1 MAALSKRHAN
11 IFHPQHTTTMFD
23 RRDFLKRTS
32 LGVGAMT
39 LAPFFNQLFGAQ
51 TTATSTIPK
60 RFIFIRKSSGLRPLE
75 SALMN
80 FSAKDKALDEN
91 KQAFEVDLTKHEL
104 PLYLR
109 GLDDHKEN
117 MTILQGLS
125 AKMSEN
131 VHYSFSSVMGCFKS
145 NRNTLSAIKRTTID
159 FELAKLF
166 PSPFGHVELS
176 FAEGR
181 TGIVSGY
188 SAPAPQTRNYC
199 YADPDTARSELFKSV
214 LNPDAVNTDNDMLT
228 FLQSKEG
235 LKESGFKGH
244 EVKRQEAQVES
255 IEAIRERNKKLIE
268 ISGTLAK
275 HLPTL
280 DPVHLNGGPNATT
293 PEKQAAMTDV
303 LIAAMKAG
311 LTNVVTYTID
321 DLGTP
326 IIGLPGNETDRVG
339 IHPLGHDEAFG
350 GVPAWKTREQIRI
363 SHMNQVKTIVEKLKA
378 TPEGNG
384 TMFDNTMIM
393 YFPENGETHHGIGTE
408 SPFIVMSGKNCK
420 LNIAGRYIR
429 LPYLGEPGH
438 KTLGNWYTTL
448 LNAHGN
454 PIEHY
459 GDLDLE
465 MARKKLP
472 QTGAIQQFMA

>member
-1 MAALSKRHAN
+1 
-11 IFHPQHTTTMFD
+11 MFS
-23 RRDFLKRTS
+23 RRNFLKTTAF
-32 LGVGAMT
+32 GAGAMS
-39 LAPFFNQLFGAQ
+39 LAPSFNQLFAAPGNAGGD
-51 TTATSTIPK
+51 IPK

-80 FSAKDKALDEN
+80 FSAKDKALDEA
-91 KQAFEVDLTKHEL
+91 KQPLEADLSKHEL
-104 PLYLR
+104 PKWLR
-109 GLDDHKEN
+109 GLDEHKEN

-176 FAEGR
+176 FADGR

-214 LNPDAVNTDNDMLT
+214 LNPDAVNSDNDMLAY
-228 FLQSKEG
+228 LQGKEG

-255 IEAIRERNKKLIE
+255 IDKIRERNKKLISM
-268 ISGTLAK
+268 SGNLAK
-275 HLPTL
+275 FLPRL
-280 DPVHLNGGPNATT
+280 DPVHDNGGPNAST
-293 PEKQAAMTDV
+293 PEKQAAMTEV

-326 IIGLPGNETDRVG
+326 ITGLPGNETDRVG

-350 GVPAWKTREQIRI
+350 GVPAWMTREQIRI

-384 TMFDNTMIM
+384 TMFDNTMVM
-393 YFPENGETHHGIGTE
+393 YFPENGETHHGIGLE
-408 SPFIVMSGKNCK
+408 SPFIIMSGKNCN
-420 LNIAGRYIR
+420 LDIAGRYIR
-429 LPYLGEPGH
+429 LPFLGNEGH

-448 LNAHGN
+448 LNANGN

-472 QTGAIQQFMA
+472 QTGAIKQFMV

>member
-1 MAALSKRHAN
+1 MA
-11 IFHPQHTTTMFD
+11 
-23 RRDFLKRTS
+23 
-32 LGVGAMT
+32 
-39 LAPFFNQLFGAQ
+39 LAPSFHQLFAAQ
-51 TTATSTIPK
+51 NINGIPK
-60 RFIFIRKSSGLRPLE
+60 RFIFIRKSSGLNPLE
-75 SALMN
+75 TAPLN
-80 FSAKDKALDEN
+80 FSAKDKALDES
-91 KQAFEVDLTKHEL
+91 KQAFEADLDKLEL
-104 PLYLR
+104 PKWLR
-109 GLDDHKEN
+109 GLDAHKDY

-176 FAEGR
+176 FADGR
-181 TGIVSGY
+181 TGIVAGY

-214 LNPDAVNTDNDMLT
+214 LNPEAVNSDNDMLS
-228 FLQSKEG
+228 FLQGKEG
-235 LKESGFKGH
+235 MKASGIKGH
-244 EVKRQEAQVES
+244 EVKRQEQQIES
-255 IEAIRERNKKLIE
+255 IDAIRERNTKLIT
-268 ISGTLAK
+268 ISGSLAK
-275 HLPTL
+275 FLPEL
-280 DPVHLNGGPNATT
+280 DPVHSNGGVDAST

-303 LIAAMKAG
+303 LIAALKAG

-326 IIGLPGNETDRVG
+326 ITGLPGNETDRVG

-350 GVPAWKTREQIRI
+350 GVPAWMTREQIRI
-363 SHMNQVKTIVEKLKA
+363 SHMKQVNTIVEKLKA
-378 TPEGNG
+378 VPEGNG

-408 SPFIVMSGKNCK
+408 SPFVILAGNNCN

-429 LPYLGEPGH
+429 LPFLGNEGH

-472 QTGAIQQFMA
+472 QTGAIKQFMA

>member
-1 MAALSKRHAN
+1 MN
-11 IFHPQHTTTMFD
+11 N
-23 RRDFLKRTS
+23 RRDFLKTS
-32 LGVGAMT
+32 VLGAGAMA
-39 LAPFFNQLFGAQ
+39 LAPSFNQLFAAQAGAG
-51 TTATSTIPK
+51 TGMPK
-60 RFIFIRKSSGLRPLE
+60 RFIFIRKSSGLRPDE
-75 SALMN
+75 IALRD
-80 FSAKDKALDEN
+80 FSAKDKALDDAKEPLE
-91 KQAFEVDLTKHEL
+91 ADLAKHEL
-104 PLYLR
+104 PKWLR
-109 GLDDHKEN
+109 GLDEHKEN

-145 NRNTLSAIKRTTID
+145 NRNTLSAIKRATID

-176 FAEGR
+176 FAAGR

-214 LNPDAVNTDNDMLT
+214 LNPEAVNSDNDMLQ
-228 FLQSKEG
+228 FLQGKEG
-235 LKESGFKGH
+235 MKANGILGH
-244 EVKRQEAQVES
+244 EKQRQEAQIES
-255 IEAIRERNKKLIE
+255 IDAIRQRNKKLIT
-268 ISGTLAK
+268 ISGSLAK
-275 HLPTL
+275 FLPEL
-280 DPVHLNGGPNATT
+280 DPVHANGGADAST

-303 LIAAMKAG
+303 LIAALKAG

-326 IIGLPGNETDRVG
+326 ITGLPGNETDRVG

-350 GVPAWKTREQIRI
+350 GVPAWMTREQIRI
-363 SHMNQVKTIVEKLKA
+363 SHINQVKTIVEKLKQ

-384 TMFDNTMIM
+384 TMFDNTMVM
-393 YFPENGETHHGIGTE
+393 YFPENGETHHGVGKE
-408 SPFIVMSGKNCK
+408 SPFLIMSGRNCN
-420 LNIAGRYIR
+420 LDIAGRYIR
-429 LPYLGEPGH
+429 LPYLGNEGH

-472 QTGAIQQFMA
+472 QTGSISQLMG

>member
-1 MAALSKRHAN
+1 MINRRH
-11 IFHPQHTTTMFD
+11 
-23 RRDFLKRTS
+23 FLKHS
-32 LGVGAMT
+32 ALGAGAMA
-39 LAPFFNQLFGAQ
+39 LAPSFHQLFAAPGAQ
-51 TTATSTIPK
+51 GIPK
-60 RFIFIRKSSGLRPLE
+60 RFIFIRKSSGIRPLE
-75 SALMN
+75 MALPS
-80 FSAKDKALDEN
+80 FSNSDKALDEK
-91 KQAFEVDLTKHEL
+91 KQALEVDLDGHEL
-104 PLYLR
+104 PNWLR
-109 GLDDHKEN
+109 GLESHKAN
-117 MTILQGLS
+117 LTLLQGLS

-176 FAEGR
+176 FAQGR

-199 YADPDTARSELFKSV
+199 YADPETARNELFKSV
-214 LNPDAVNTDNDMLT
+214 LNPEAVNSDNDMLS

-235 LKESGFKGH
+235 LKISGIQGH
-244 EVKRQEAQVES
+244 EKRRQEMQVDS
-255 IEAIRERNKKLIE
+255 IHLIRERNKKLLGM
-268 ISGTLAK
+268 SGSLAK
-275 HLPTL
+275 HLPEL
-280 DPVHLNGGPNATT
+280 EPVHADGGPNAST
-293 PEKQAAMTDV
+293 PEKQAAMTRV
-303 LIAAMKAG
+303 LVAALRAG

-326 IIGLPGNETDRVG
+326 ITGLPGNETDRVG

-363 SHMNQVKTIVEKLKA
+363 SHVNQIKTIVEELKA
-378 TPEGNG
+378 TPEGMG
-384 TMFDNTMIM
+384 TMFDHTMIM
-393 YFPENGETHHGIGTE
+393 YFPENGETHHGIGLE
-408 SPFIVMSGKNCK
+408 SPFVIMAGDQCQ
-420 LNIAGRYIR
+420 LDLGGRYVR
-429 LPYLGEPGH
+429 LPVLGVEGH

-465 MARKKLP
+465 MARKKLDQFGP
-472 QTGAIQQFMA
+472 IKQFMG

>member
-1 MAALSKRHAN
+1 MN
-11 IFHPQHTTTMFD
+11 N
-23 RRDFLKRTS
+23 RRDFLKTS
-32 LGVGAMT
+32 VLGAGAMA
-39 LAPFFNQLFGAQ
+39 LAPSFNQVFGAPAGAG
-51 TTATSTIPK
+51 TGIPK
-60 RFIFIRKSSGLRPLE
+60 RFIFIRKSSGIRPAETALR
-75 SALMN
+75 N
-80 FSAKDKALDEN
+80 FSAKDKALDDAKNPLE
-91 KQAFEVDLTKHEL
+91 ADLSKHEL
-104 PLYLR
+104 PKWLR

-145 NRNTLSAIKRTTID
+145 SRNTLSAIKRTTID

-176 FAEGR
+176 FADGR

-214 LNPDAVNTDNDMLT
+214 LNPEAVNSDNDMLA
-228 FLQSKEG
+228 FLQGKEG
-235 LKESGFKGH
+235 MKEVGFKGR
-244 EVKRQEAQVES
+244 EMKRQEAQVES
-255 IEAIRERNKKLIE
+255 IDAIRERNKKLIT
-268 ISGTLAK
+268 ISGSLAK
-275 HLPTL
+275 FLPTL
-280 DPVHLNGGPNATT
+280 DPVHDNGGENAST

-326 IIGLPGNETDRVG
+326 VTGLPGNETDRVG

-350 GVPAWKTREQIRI
+350 GVPAWMTREQIRI
-363 SHMNQVKTIVEKLKA
+363 SHINQVKTIVEKLKA

-384 TMFDNTMIM
+384 TMFDNTMVM

-408 SPFIVMSGKNCK
+408 SPSVIMSGRNCN
-420 LNIAGRYIR
+420 LDIAGRYIR
-429 LPYLGEPGH
+429 LPFLGNEGH

-454 PIEHY
+454 PMEHY

-472 QTGAIQQFMA
+472 QTGSISQLMG

>member
-1 MAALSKRHAN
+1 MTN
-11 IFHPQHTTTMFD
+11 
-23 RRDFLKRTS
+23 RRDFLQAS
-32 LGVGAMT
+32 ILGSGGMA
-39 LAPFFNQLFGAQ
+39 LAPSFNQVFAASLAAG
-51 TTATSTIPK
+51 IPK
-60 RFIFIRKSSGLRPLE
+60 RFVFIRKSSGLRPLE
-75 SALMN
+75 ICPVN
-80 FSAKDKALDEN
+80 FSAKDKALDE
-91 KQAFEVDLTKHEL
+91 KKLPLVADLHQHEL
-104 PLYLR
+104 PVWLR
-109 GLDDHKEN
+109 GLDAHKDN

-145 NRNTLSAIKRTTID
+145 NRNTLSSIKRTTVD

-176 FAEGR
+176 FADGR
-181 TGIVSGY
+181 MGIVSGY

-214 LNPDAVNTDNDMLT
+214 LNPEAVNSDNDMLS
-228 FLQSKEG
+228 FLQTREG
-235 LKESGFKGH
+235 QKATGITGH
-244 EVKRQEAQVES
+244 ERRRQEAQIES
-255 IEAIRERNKKLIE
+255 INAIRQRNKKLIE
-268 ISGTLAK
+268 VSGSLAK
-275 HLPTL
+275 HLPEIA
-280 DPVHLNGGPNATT
+280 PVHANGGPDAST

-303 LIAAMKAG
+303 LVAALIAG

-326 IIGLPGNETDRVG
+326 ITGLPGNETDRVG

-363 SHMNQVKTIVEKLKA
+363 SHVNQIKTIVERLKA
-378 TPEGNG
+378 VPEGNG
-384 TMFDNTMIM
+384 TMFDNTMVM
-393 YFPENGETHHGIGTE
+393 YFPENGETHHGIGLE
-408 SPFIVMSGKNCK
+408 SPFVIMSGKNCA
-420 LNIAGRYIR
+420 LDIAGRYIR
-429 LPYLGEPGH
+429 LPFLGVEGH

-448 LNAHGN
+448 MNAHGN

-465 MARKKLP
+465 MARKKLD
-472 QTGAIQQFMA
+472 QTGPIKQLMG

>member
-1 MAALSKRHAN
+1 MN
-11 IFHPQHTTTMFD
+11 T
-23 RRDFLKRTS
+23 RRDFLKTS
-32 LGVGAMT
+32 VLGAGAMA
-39 LAPFFNQLFGAQ
+39 LAPSFNQLFAAPGSAGV
-51 TTATSTIPK
+51 PK
-60 RFIFIRKSSGLRPLE
+60 RFIFIRKSSGIRPLE
-75 SALMN
+75 TALRN
-80 FSAKDKALDEN
+80 FSDKDRVLDEN
-91 KQAFEVDLTKHEL
+91 KQPLEVDLDKHEL
-104 PLYLR
+104 PKWLR
-109 GLDDHKEN
+109 GLDAHKEH

-176 FAEGR
+176 FAGGR
-181 TGIVSGY
+181 TGIVSGF

-214 LNPDAVNTDNDMLT
+214 LNPEAVNSDNDMLS

-235 LKESGFKGH
+235 MKASGIKGH
-244 EVKRQEAQVES
+244 EMQRQEAQIES
-255 IEAIRERNKKLIE
+255 IEAIRERNKKLITL
-268 ISGTLAK
+268 SGSLAK
-275 HLPTL
+275 FLPEL
-280 DPVHLNGGPNATT
+280 DPVHADGGPNAST
-293 PEKQAAMTDV
+293 PEKQAAMTEV
-303 LIAAMKAG
+303 LIAALKAG

-326 IIGLPGNETDRVG
+326 ITGLPGNETDRVG

-350 GVPAWKTREQIRI
+350 GVPAWMTREQIRI
-363 SHMNQVKTIVEKLKA
+363 SHMNQVRTIVEKLKQ

-393 YFPENGETHHGIGTE
+393 YFPENGETHHGVGIE
-408 SPFIVMSGKNCK
+408 SPFLIMAGNNCN
-420 LNIAGRYIR
+420 LDIAGRYIR
-429 LPYLGEPGH
+429 LPFLGTEGH

-472 QTGAIQQFMA
+472 QTGAIKQFMA

>member
-1 MAALSKRHAN
+1 MNSC
-11 IFHPQHTTTMFD
+11 
-23 RRDFLKRTS
+23 RRDFLAKS
-32 LGVGAMT
+32 IWGIGAMA
-39 LAPFFNQLFGAQ
+39 LAPSFNQLFAAPGGPGGG
-51 TTATSTIPK
+51 IPK

-75 SALMN
+75 LALRD
-80 FSAKDKALDEN
+80 FSDKDKVLDESKQPMEVALD
-91 KQAFEVDLTKHEL
+91 KHEL
-104 PLYLR
+104 PKWLR
-109 GLDDHKEN
+109 GLEAHKEN
-117 MTILQGLS
+117 LTILQGLS

-176 FAEGR
+176 FADGR

-199 YADPDTARSELFKSV
+199 YADPATARSELFKSI
-214 LNPDAVNTDNDMLT
+214 LNPDAVNTDNDMLS
-228 FLQSKEG
+228 FLQSREG
-235 LKESGFKGH
+235 LKLSGIKGH
-244 EVKRQEAQVES
+244 EIKRQEAQIES
-255 IEAIRERNKKLIE
+255 IDAIRERNKKLIGMAGSLE
-268 ISGTLAK
+268 TFVPELA
-275 HLPTL
+275 
-280 DPVHLNGGPNATT
+280 PVHDNGGENATT

-303 LIAAMKAG
+303 LIAALKAG

-350 GVPAWKTREQIRI
+350 GVPAWMTREQIRI
-363 SHMNQVKTIVEKLKA
+363 SHVNQIKKIVEALKK

-384 TMFDNTMIM
+384 TMFDHTMIM
-393 YFPENGETHHGIGTE
+393 YFPENGETHHGIGIE
-408 SPFIVMSGKNCK
+408 SPFVIMAGNKCN
-420 LNIAGRYIR
+420 LNFSGRYIR
-429 LPYLGEPGH
+429 LPFHGNEGH
-438 KTLGNWYTTL
+438 QTLGNWYTTL

-454 PIEHY
+454 PIGHY
-459 GDLDLE
+459 GDLDPE
-465 MARKKLP
+465 MARKKFP
-472 QTGAIQQFMA
+472 QTGAIQQLMS

>member
-1 MAALSKRHAN
+1 M
-11 IFHPQHTTTMFD
+11 TT
-23 RRDFLKRTS
+23 RRDFLKS
-32 LGVGAMT
+32 SALGVGACAMPSGM
-39 LAPFFNQLFGAQ
+39 LANENAGNV
-51 TTATSTIPK
+51 PK
-60 RFIFIRKSSGLRPLE
+60 RFIFIRKSSGIRPAE
-75 SALMN
+75 IALPD
-80 FSAKDKALDEN
+80 FSDKDKALDE
-91 KQAFEVDLTKHEL
+91 KKEPLEVDLDRHEL
-104 PLYLR
+104 PKWLR
-109 GLDDHKEN
+109 GLDAHKEH

-131 VHYSFSSVMGCFKS
+131 VHWSFSSVMGCFKS

-159 FELAKLF
+159 FEIAKLF

-176 FAEGR
+176 FAGGR
-181 TGIVSGY
+181 TGIVDGY

-214 LNPDAVNTDNDMLT
+214 LNPEAVNSDNDMLS

-235 LKESGFKGH
+235 LKASGVRGH
-244 EVKRQEAQVES
+244 ERKRQEKHIQS
-255 IEAIRERNKKLIE
+255 IEAIRERNKKLIKV
-268 ISGTLAK
+268 SGSLAK
-275 HLPTL
+275 HLPEL
-280 DPVHLNGGPNATT
+280 APIHANGGPNAST

-303 LIAAMKAG
+303 LIAALKAD

-321 DLGTP
+321 DLATP
-326 IIGLPGNETDRVG
+326 ITGLPGNETDRVG

-363 SHMNQVKTIVEKLKA
+363 SHINQINTIIEKLKQV
-378 TPEGNG
+378 PEGKG

-393 YFPENGETHHGIGTE
+393 YFPENGETHHGVGSE
-408 SPFIVMSGKNCK
+408 APFLIMAGNNCNLNMSG
-420 LNIAGRYIR
+420 RYVR
-429 LPYLGEPGH
+429 LPFLGNEGH

-454 PIEHY
+454 LIKHY

-465 MARKKLP
+465 MSRKKFDQL
-472 QTGAIQQFMA
+472 GAIKQLMG

>member
-1 MAALSKRHAN
+1 MNS
-11 IFHPQHTTTMFD
+11 
-23 RRDFLKRTS
+23 RRNFLKTS
-32 LGVGAMT
+32 ILGAGAMG
-39 LAPFFNQLFGAQ
+39 LAPSFNQLFAAPGGAGGNF
-51 TTATSTIPK
+51 PK
-60 RFIFIRKSSGLRPLE
+60 RFIFIRKSSGIRPLE
-75 SALMN
+75 VALPT
-80 FSAKDKALDEN
+80 FSNKDRELDKK
-91 KQAFEVDLTKHEL
+91 KQALEVDLDGHEL
-104 PLYLR
+104 PVWLQ

-131 VHYSFSSVMGCFKS
+131 IHFSFSSVMGCFKS
-145 NRNTLSAIKRTTID
+145 NRNTLSAIKRTTVD

-176 FAEGR
+176 FAGGR
-181 TGIVSGY
+181 SGIVSGY

-199 YADPDTARSELFKSV
+199 YADPETARNELFKSV
-214 LNPDAVNTDNDMLT
+214 LNPDAVNSDNDMLS
-228 FLQSKEG
+228 FLQGKEG
-235 LKESGFKGH
+235 MLASGIHGH
-244 EVKRQEAQVES
+244 EKRRQEMQVES
-255 IEAIRERNKKLIE
+255 IEAIRQRNKELIKL
-268 ISGTLAK
+268 SGTLAD
-275 HLPTL
+275 HLPEL
-280 DPVHLNGGPNATT
+280 DPVHANGGPNATT
-293 PEKQAAMTDV
+293 PEKQAAMTSV
-303 LIAAMKAG
+303 LIAALKAG

-326 IIGLPGNETDRVG
+326 ITGLPGNETDRVG

-363 SHMNQVKTIVEKLKA
+363 SHMNQVRTIVEELKK

-384 TMFDNTMIM
+384 TMFDNTMVM
-393 YFPENGETHHGIGTE
+393 YFPENGETHHGIGLE
-408 SPFIVMSGKNCK
+408 SPFIIMAGNNCN
-420 LNIAGRYIR
+420 LDLGGRYVR
-429 LPYLGEPGH
+429 LPVLGVSGH

-472 QTGAIQQFMA
+472 QTGAIQQFMS

>member
-1 MAALSKRHAN
+1 
-11 IFHPQHTTTMFD
+11 
-23 RRDFLKRTS
+23 
-32 LGVGAMT
+32 
-39 LAPFFNQLFGAQ
+39 
-51 TTATSTIPK
+51 
-60 RFIFIRKSSGLRPLE
+60 
-75 SALMN
+75 
-80 FSAKDKALDEN
+80 
-91 KQAFEVDLTKHEL
+91 
-104 PLYLR
+104 
-109 GLDDHKEN
+109 
-117 MTILQGLS
+117 
-125 AKMSEN
+125 MSEN

-176 FAEGR
+176 FADGR

-199 YADPDTARSELFKSV
+199 YADPETARSELFKSV
-214 LNPDAVNTDNDMLT
+214 LNPEAVNSDNDMLS
-228 FLQSKEG
+228 FLQGKEG
-235 LKESGFKGH
+235 MKEMGIKGH
-244 EVKRQEAQVES
+244 ELKRQEAQIES
-255 IEAIRERNKKLIE
+255 IDAIRERNRRLIA
-268 ISGTLAK
+268 ISGSIAK
-275 HLPTL
+275 FLPTL
-280 DPVHLNGGPNATT
+280 DPVHANGGANAST

-303 LIAAMKAG
+303 LVAALKAG

-326 IIGLPGNETDRVG
+326 ITGLPGNEADRVG

-363 SHMNQVKTIVEKLKA
+363 SHINQVKTIVEKLKA
-378 TPEGNG
+378 TPEGKG
-384 TMFDNTMIM
+384 TMFDNTMVM

-408 SPFIVMSGKNCK
+408 SPFVIMSGRNCN
-420 LNIAGRYIR
+420 LDIAGRYIR
-429 LPYLGEPGH
+429 LPFLGTEGH

-454 PIEHY
+454 PLEHY

-472 QTGAIQQFMA
+472 QTGAIQRFMA

>member
-1 MAALSKRHAN
+1 MNS
-11 IFHPQHTTTMFD
+11 
-23 RRDFLKRTS
+23 RRDFLKTS
-32 LGVGAMT
+32 VLGAGAIA
-39 LAPFFNQLFGAQ
+39 LAPSFNQLFA
-51 TTATSTIPK
+51 ATGSTGIPK
-60 RFIFIRKSSGLRPLE
+60 RFIFIRKSSGIRPLE
-75 SALMN
+75 TALMN

-91 KQAFEVDLTKHEL
+91 KQALEVDLDKHEL
-104 PLYLR
+104 PKWLR
-109 GLDDHKEN
+109 GLDEHKEN

-131 VHYSFSSVMGCFKS
+131 VHYSFSSVMGCFNSK
-145 NRNTLSAIKRTTID
+145 RNTLSAIKRTTID

-176 FAEGR
+176 FAAGR

-199 YADPDTARSELFKSV
+199 YADADTARSELFKSV
-214 LNPDAVNTDNDMLT
+214 LNPEAVNSDNDMLS

-235 LKESGFKGH
+235 MKATGVSGH
-244 EVKRQEAQVES
+244 EKIRQEAQIES
-255 IEAIRERNKKLIE
+255 IDAIRERNKKLIA
-268 ISGTLAK
+268 ISGSLAQ
-275 HLPTL
+275 HLPKL
-280 DPVHLNGGPNATT
+280 DPIHANGGGNAST

-303 LIAAMKAG
+303 LVAALKAG

-326 IIGLPGNETDRVG
+326 ITGLPGNETDRVG

-350 GVPAWKTREQIRI
+350 GVPAWMTREQIRI
-363 SHMNQVKTIVEKLKA
+363 SHVNQIKTIVEKLKA

-384 TMFDNTMIM
+384 TMFDSTMIM
-393 YFPENGETHHGIGTE
+393 YFPENGETHHGIGVE
-408 SPFIVMSGKNCK
+408 SPFVVMSGKNCN
-420 LNIAGRYIR
+420 LDMAGRYIR
-429 LPYLGEPGH
+429 LPYLGNEGH

-465 MARKKLP
+465 MSRKKLA
-472 QTGAIQQFMA
+472 QTGAIKQFMA

>member
-1 MAALSKRHAN
+1 M
-11 IFHPQHTTTMFD
+11 TT
-23 RRDFLKRTS
+23 RRDFLKFSS
-32 LGVGAMT
+32 LGAGALCM
-39 LAPFFNQLFGAQ
+39 PSGLFAEPPLGNL
-51 TTATSTIPK
+51 PK
-60 RFIFIRKSSGLRPLE
+60 RFIFIRKSSGIRPAE
-75 SALMN
+75 IALPD
-80 FSAKDKALDEN
+80 FFDKDKALDE
-91 KQAFEVDLTKHEL
+91 KKEPLEVDLDKHEL
-104 PLYLR
+104 PKWLR
-109 GLDDHKEN
+109 GLDAHKEH

-131 VHYSFSSVMGCFKS
+131 VHWSFSSVMGCFKS

-176 FAEGR
+176 FAGGR
-181 TGIVSGY
+181 TGIVDGY

-214 LNPDAVNTDNDMLT
+214 LNPEAVNSDNDMLS

-235 LKESGFKGH
+235 LKTSVVRGNERD
-244 EVKRQEAQVES
+244 RQEKHVQS
-255 IEAIRERNKKLIE
+255 IEAIRERNEKLIK
-268 ISGTLAK
+268 ISGSLAK
-275 HLPTL
+275 HLPEL
-280 DPVHLNGGPNATT
+280 SSVHANGGPNAST

-303 LIAAMKAG
+303 LIAALKAD

-326 IIGLPGNETDRVG
+326 VTGLPGNETDRVG

-363 SHMNQVKTIVEKLKA
+363 SHVNQITTIIEKLKQV
-378 TPEGNG
+378 PEGKG

-393 YFPENGETHHGIGTE
+393 YFPENGETHHGVGSE
-408 SPFIVMSGKNCK
+408 APFLIMSGSGCN
-420 LNIAGRYIR
+420 LDMSGRYVR
-429 LPYLGEPGH
+429 LPYLGNEGH
-438 KTLGNWYTTL
+438 KTLGNLYTTL

-454 PIEHY
+454 PIKHY

-465 MARKKLP
+465 MSRKKFDQL
-472 QTGAIQQFMA
+472 GSIKQFMG

>member
-1 MAALSKRHAN
+1 M
-11 IFHPQHTTTMFD
+11 TT
-23 RRDFLKRTS
+23 RRDFLKFSS
-32 LGVGAMT
+32 LGAGALCM
-39 LAPFFNQLFGAQ
+39 PSGLFAEPPLGNL
-51 TTATSTIPK
+51 PK
-60 RFIFIRKSSGLRPLE
+60 RFIFIRKSSGIRPAE
-75 SALMN
+75 IALPD
-80 FSAKDKALDEN
+80 FSDKDKAIDE
-91 KQAFEVDLTKHEL
+91 KKEPLEVDLDKHEL
-104 PLYLR
+104 PKWLR
-109 GLDDHKEN
+109 GLDAHKEH

-131 VHYSFSSVMGCFKS
+131 VHWSFSSVMGCFKS

-176 FAEGR
+176 FAGGR
-181 TGIVSGY
+181 TGIVDGY

-214 LNPDAVNTDNDMLT
+214 LNPEAVNSDNDMLS

-235 LKESGFKGH
+235 LKTSVVRGNERA
-244 EVKRQEAQVES
+244 RQEKHVQS
-255 IEAIRERNKKLIE
+255 IESIRERNEKLIK
-268 ISGTLAK
+268 ISGSLAK
-275 HLPTL
+275 HLPEL
-280 DPVHLNGGPNATT
+280 SSVHANGGPNAST

-303 LIAAMKAG
+303 LIAALKAD

-326 IIGLPGNETDRVG
+326 VTGLPGNETDRVG

-363 SHMNQVKTIVEKLKA
+363 SHVNQINTIIEKLKQV
-378 TPEGNG
+378 PEGKG

-393 YFPENGETHHGIGTE
+393 YFPENGETHHGVGSE
-408 SPFIVMSGKNCK
+408 APFLIMSGSGCN
-420 LNIAGRYIR
+420 LDMAGRYVR
-429 LPYLGEPGH
+429 LPYLGNEGH
-438 KTLGNWYTTL
+438 KTLGNLYTTL

-454 PIEHY
+454 PIKHY

-465 MARKKLP
+465 MSRKKFDQL
-472 QTGAIQQFMA
+472 GSIKQFMG